1 MYLYNKRDIADLK
14 TMANDIAD
22 KITSF
27 GDDIV
32 NELQDADRD
41 IELLESKMSSL
52 EKSISDLLHRDG
64 APFSERLKKR
74 VERYIENRF
83 DINDISLDL
92 QFEGLQERDILES
105 YDSYNSGLDYLDDN
119 LGFTSTLEEF
129 KEGAD
134 TYISFLE
141 KIESFLSNPTIKARH
156 FVVEIR
162 AGIIAI
168 KDRKHPM
175 YRGNRKGDIL
185 LSNPEVYYVRE
196 GIFDS
201 NGWRIP
207 VEMVEEF
214 KEIAKKLNSLS

>member
-32 NELQDADRD
+32 SELEDADRD
-41 IELLESKMSSL
+41 VELLESRISSL

-74 VERYIENRF
+74 IERYIENGF
-83 DINDISLDL
+83 DIEDISLDL
-92 QFEGLQERDILES
+92 QFEGLQEKDILDN

-141 KIESFLSNPTIKARH
+141 KIKSFLSNPSIKERH

-168 KDRKHPM
+168 KDRKHSM
-175 YRGNRKGDIL
+175 YLTNRLGDIL

-201 NGWRIP
+201 SGWRVP

-214 KEIAKKLNSLS
+214 KAIAKKLNSLS

>member
-1 MYLYNKRDIADLK
+1 MYLYNKRDIVEVK
-14 TMANDIAD
+14 TIANDIAD

-52 EKSISDLLHRDG
+52 EKSIKDLLHRDG
-64 APFSERLKKR
+64 VPFSKRLKNR
-74 VERYIENRF
+74 IERYIENRF

-129 KEGAD
+129 KESAD

-141 KIESFLSNPTIKARH
+141 KIESFLSNPTIKTRH

-168 KDRKHPM
+168 KDRKHPS
-175 YRGNRKGDIL
+175 YRENRRGDIL

-201 NGWRIP
+201 NGWSVP
-207 VEMVEEF
+207 VEMIEEF

>member
-52 EKSISDLLHRDG
+52 EKSISNLLNRDG
-64 APFSERLKKR
+64 APFSKRLKKR

-92 QFEGLQERDILES
+92 QFEGLQERDILDS

-141 KIESFLSNPTIKARH
+141 KIESFLSNPSIKSRH

-168 KDRKHPM
+168 KDRKHPS
-175 YRGNRKGDIL
+175 YRTNRLGDIL

-196 GIFDS
+196 GIFS
-201 NGWRIP
+201 PEGWSVP

>member
-1 MYLYNKRDIADLK
+1 MYLYNKRDITEMKSIASDL
-14 TMANDIAD
+14 AD
-22 KITSF
+22 KISSF
-27 GDDIV
+27 SDDIV
-32 NELQDADRD
+32 SELEDADRD

-52 EKSISDLLHRDG
+52 EKSISDLLRKDG

-92 QFEGLQERDILES
+92 QFEGLQEKDILDN

-119 LGFTSTLEEF
+119 LGFTTVLDEF
-129 KEGAD
+129 KENANS
-134 TYISFLE
+134 YISFLE
-141 KIESFLSNPTIKARH
+141 TVECFLSNPSIKERH

-168 KDRKHPM
+168 KDRKHLT
-175 YRGNRKGDIL
+175 YRENRRGDIL

-196 GIFDS
+196 GILGPS
-201 NGWRIP
+201 GWSVP
-207 VEMVEEF
+207 VEIIEEF
-214 KEIAKKLNSLS
+214 KAIAVKLNSLS

>member
-1 MYLYNKRDIADLK
+1 VYLYNKRDITDVKSIASDL
-14 TMANDIAD
+14 AD

-27 GDDIV
+27 SDDIV
-32 NELQDADRD
+32 SELEDADRD
-41 IELLESKMSSL
+41 VELIESRISSL
-52 EKSISDLLHRDG
+52 EKSISDLLHRDEV
-64 APFSERLKKR
+64 PFSERLKKR
-74 VERYIENRF
+74 VERYIENGF

-92 QFEGLQERDILES
+92 QFEGLQEQDILDN

-129 KEGAD
+129 KENAD

-141 KIESFLSNPTIKARH
+141 KIKSFLSNPTIKGRH

-168 KDRKHPM
+168 KDRKHPS
-175 YRGNRKGDIL
+175 YRTNRLGDIL

-201 NGWRIP
+201 SGWSVP
-207 VEMVEEF
+207 VEMIEEF
-214 KEIAKKLNSLS
+214 KAIAKKLNSLS

>member
-1 MYLYNKRDIADLK
+1 MYLYNKRDITEMKSIASDL
-14 TMANDIAD
+14 AD
-22 KITSF
+22 KISSF
-27 GDDIV
+27 SDDIV
-32 NELQDADRD
+32 SELEDADRD

-52 EKSISDLLHRDG
+52 EKSISDLLHKDG

-92 QFEGLQERDILES
+92 QFEGLQEKDILDN

-119 LGFTSTLEEF
+119 LGFTTVLDEF
-129 KEGAD
+129 KENANS
-134 TYISFLE
+134 YISFLE
-141 KIESFLSNPTIKARH
+141 TIESFLSNPSIKERH

-168 KDRKHPM
+168 KDRKHLT
-175 YRGNRKGDIL
+175 YRENRRGDIL

-196 GIFDS
+196 GILGPS
-201 NGWRIP
+201 GWSVP
-207 VEMVEEF
+207 VEIIEEF
-214 KEIAKKLNSLS
+214 KAIAVKLNSLS

>member
-1 MYLYNKRDIADLK
+1 MYLYNKRDITEMKSIASDL
-14 TMANDIAD
+14 AD
-22 KITSF
+22 KISSF
-27 GDDIV
+27 SDDIV
-32 NELQDADRD
+32 SELEDADRD

-52 EKSISDLLHRDG
+52 EKSISDLLHKDG

-92 QFEGLQERDILES
+92 QFEGLQEKDILDN

-119 LGFTSTLEEF
+119 LGFTTVLDEF
-129 KEGAD
+129 KENANS
-134 TYISFLE
+134 YISFLE
-141 KIESFLSNPTIKARH
+141 TIESFLSNPSIKERH

-168 KDRKHPM
+168 KDRKHLM
-175 YRGNRKGDIL
+175 YRENRRGDIL

-196 GIFDS
+196 GILGPS
-201 NGWRIP
+201 GWSVP
-207 VEMVEEF
+207 VEIIEEF
-214 KEIAKKLNSLS
+214 KAIAVKLNSLS